1 MIRSLTERGTT
12 MSDAFTIADLNQI
25 YILVPRDSGGGTVNL
40 TVAQMSDKQFRDWV
54 SAKAEIAGTQLVVP
68 MGRIGYETRVNML
81 NRLAQ
86 SGVKI
91 YKLGG

>member
-1 MIRSLTERGTT
+1 
-12 MSDAFTIADLNQI
+12 MSAEFTIEDLNKI

-40 TVAQMSDKQFRDWV
+40 TVAQMSDKQFREWV
-54 SAKAEIAGTQLVVP
+54 RAKCEIENISMIVP
-68 MGRIGYETRVNML
+68 EGRIGYETRLNML
-81 NRLAQ
+81 NRLSQ

>member
-1 MIRSLTERGTT
+1 MATE
-12 MSDAFTIADLNQI
+12 FTVADLNQI
-25 YILVPRDSGGGTVNL
+25 FILVPRDSGDGTVNL
-40 TVAQMSDKQFRDWV
+40 NVAQMSDNQFRDWV
-54 SAKAEIAGTQLVVP
+54 RAKCEIEGISMIVP
-68 MGRIGYETRVNML
+68 EGRIGYDTRVNML

>member
-1 MIRSLTERGTT
+1 
-12 MSDAFTIADLNQI
+12 MSEEFTLEDLNKI
-25 YILVPRDSGGGTVNL
+25 YIIVPSDSGKGTVNL

-54 SAKAEIAGTQLVVP
+54 SAKAEIAGLQMVVP
-68 MGRIGYETRVNML
+68 GGRIGYETRVNML

-86 SGVKI
+86 GGVKI